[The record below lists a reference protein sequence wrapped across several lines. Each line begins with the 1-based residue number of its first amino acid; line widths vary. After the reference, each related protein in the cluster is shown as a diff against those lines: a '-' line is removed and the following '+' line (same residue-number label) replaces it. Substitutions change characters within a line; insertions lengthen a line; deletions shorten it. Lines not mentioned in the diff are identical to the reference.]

1 MPIPMAVARANRVA
15 LNRVVRK
22 VAPHTPFLGLLTHR
36 GRRSGRE
43 FTIPVNVFEVASGGA
58 AGIRLALTY
67 GPGTDWVKNVLAAG
81 GCTLRFRGRTLELTG
96 PRLVHDPARTGM
108 PRLVRFVLAR
118 LGVEEFLD
126 LDVVPATIR

>member
-1 MPIPMAVARANRVA
+1 MPIPMAVARANRAA
-15 LNRVVRK
+15 LNHVMRR

-43 FTIPVNVFEVASGGA
+43 FTIPVNVFQVTSEGA
-58 AGIRLALTY
+58 PGIRLALTY

-81 GCTLRFRGRTLELTG
+81 GCSLRFRGRRLELAD

-108 PRLVRFVLAR
+108 PRPVRFVLAR

-126 LDVVPATIR
+126 LTVVR